1 MLKYKTGAI
10 ILYTS
15 YTQSVC
21 VLTHPGRHGIAS
33 ADGVWYGLA
42 SFPGHPGNED
52 SHGRALWII
61 NAPHTHTDTL
71 MSQVGTKHCIPFSAI
86 MYVTLSLQRALL
98 CVHDCQ
104 TGSEA
109 TNHDTMSAHKYM
121 HECASLMSLSQ

>member
-10 ILYTS
+10 YTS

-61 NAPHTHTDTL
+61 NAPRTHTDTL
-71 MSQVGTKHCIPFSAI
+71 MSQVGTKHYIRTILCY
-86 MYVTLSLQRALL
+86 YVSHLSLQRAVLSL
-98 CVHDCQ
+98 HNCQ

-109 TNHDTMSAHKYM
+109 TNGDTMSAHKYM
-121 HECASLMSLSQ
+121 HACASVIG